1 MNSSLVH
8 FNGNYIHIDNNIKNN
23 LLDKIL
29 FIEHAGSF
37 IPDYCPKMKK
47 QCDDGYMFMCVQSG
61 KGTVKYKDEIHEVS
75 QGQCVYIDCSLPH
88 YYTPD
93 PSDPWGVTWI
103 NFNGPSAKVYF
114 DYFLKHKDNVFTPYN
129 YDLLHII
136 LTKIINNNLHKTEII
151 NIINAKLIT
160 DLLTSAILNNVSSDD
175 CTNKFKH
182 KLFYV
187 KEYLDNNYTKQLNL
201 DQIAEQFYV
210 SKFYLTREFKKSF
223 GTTIIQYILN
233 KRIEHAK
240 ELLIY
245 TNKSIEEI
253 SEACGFNDQSY
264 FARQFKKNENM
275 TCLAYRRKHI

>member
-1 MNSSLVH
+1 MNSSSDN

-37 IPDYCPKMKK
+37 IPDYCPKAKK
-47 QCDDGYMFMCVQSG
+47 QSDDGYMFMAIHSG
-61 KGTVKYKDEIHEVS
+61 KGIVSYKDEINEVS

-88 YYTPD
+88 YYAPD

-103 NFNGPSAKVYF
+103 NFNGPSAKEYYNF
-114 DYFLKHKDNVFTPYN
+114 FLKNKDNFFTPNN
-129 YDLLHII
+129 YDMLHII

-151 NIINAKLIT
+151 NILNAKLIT

-175 CTNKFKH
+175 CTNKFKN
-182 KLFYV
+182 KLLYV

-210 SKFYLTREFKKSF
+210 SKFYLIREFKKSF

-233 KRIEHAK
+233 KRIEYAK

-245 TNKSIEEI
+245 TNKSVEEI
-253 SEACGFNDQSY
+253 SEECGFNDQSY
-264 FARQFKKNENM
+264 FARQFKKSENM